1 MEAPTSL
8 LPVPFAAVE
17 TSLDPTSLAP
27 LPGRTAPTEPSSP
40 WTPVHTVYGG
50 AQRFSHDVVARVG
63 RNALS
68 LLDSLTGSLDDLRS
82 LPFGLDEAPDDAALD
97 RVHRGLRAKLTREPV
112 EDYRVDFEDGFGPRS
127 DADEDRAVVEAATAM
142 ARAHREGALPRG
154 IGLRV
159 KALSGET
166 AGRSARTLD
175 GFLTTLAKADG
186 GAPIEGLV
194 VTLPKVTARD
204 EVAAL
209 AELLGRIE
217 RALGWA
223 EGSVGLELMVET
235 PRSLLGPDGVVA
247 LPGRVNAAGGRCRAV
262 HLGAW
267 DLTAA
272 MGVGAAH
279 QTLLHPYC
287 DAARALM
294 VLSLSGTGVRVVD
307 GATNVMPVEPH
318 RGAGLTAEQRAEN
331 REAVV
336 AALSVMTRHWLHST
350 RMGVHQGWDL
360 HPGQVM
366 WRHALVI
373 AHAATAFPATARRLR
388 AFIGQ
393 AAQAVRAG
401 AVFDDA
407 ATGQGMLGD
416 VLRAVD
422 CGAVPEAEAAE
433 AVGVALGA
441 LRTRSFAAIV
451 GR

>member
-1 MEAPTSL
+1 M
-8 LPVPFAAVE
+8 E

-27 LPGRTAPTEPSSP
+27 LVARPASPEEASP
-40 WTPVHTVYGG
+40 WSPVHTVYGG

-63 RNALS
+63 RNALA
-68 LLDSLTGSLDDLRS
+68 LLDTLAGSLAELRS
-82 LPFGLDEAPDDAALD
+82 LPFGLDAPLDDAALD
-97 RVHRGLRAKLTREPV
+97 RIHRGLRDKLTREPV

-127 DADEDRAVVEAATAM
+127 DAEEDRAVVEAATAM
-142 ARAHREGALPRG
+142 ARAHREEMLPKG

-166 AGRSARTLD
+166 AVRSARTLD
-175 GFLTTLAKADG
+175 GFLTTLAKANG
-186 GAPIEGLV
+186 GASIEGMV
-194 VTLPKVTARD
+194 VTLPKVTARA

-209 AELLGRIE
+209 TELLGRIE

-223 EGSVGLELMVET
+223 EGSVGVELMVET
-235 PRSLLGPDGVVA
+235 PRSLLAADGTVA
-247 LPGRVNAAGGRCRAV
+247 LPGLVSAAGGRCRAV

-294 VLSLSGTGVRVVD
+294 VLSLAGTGVRVVD

-318 RGAGLTAEQRAEN
+318 RGSELTAEQRAEN
-331 REAVV
+331 RTAVV
-336 AALSVMTRHWLHST
+336 GALSVMTRHWLHST

-373 AHAATAFPATARRLR
+373 AHARAAFPATARRLK

-422 CGAVPEAEAAE
+422 SGAVSEAEAAE
-433 AVGVALGA
+433 AVGVAVGS